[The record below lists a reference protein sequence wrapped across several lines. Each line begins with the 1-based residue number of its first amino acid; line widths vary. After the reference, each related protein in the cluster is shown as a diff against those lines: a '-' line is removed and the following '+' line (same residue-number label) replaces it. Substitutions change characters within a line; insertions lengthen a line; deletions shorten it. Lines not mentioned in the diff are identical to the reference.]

1 MIFFLMFLKYLKYIF
16 YAHQCSIFFFDKNS
30 KINYI
35 VITIENNCF
44 LF

>member
-1 MIFFLMFLKYLKYIF
+1 MLIN
-16 YAHQCSIFFFDKNS
+16 AVFFDKNS